1 MVATLVRVCDARVRS
16 HLGAQILD
24 PEGPWSP
31 AHGQLLFSSH
41 NALSM
46 HFKRP
51 RVVGLSFDAHFVRDE
66 NGNREKSVL
75 PFAPMR
81 FHRPSSAGAF
91 E

>member
-31 AHGQLLFSSH
+31 AHGQLLFFSH
-41 NALSM
+41 NDLPM
-46 HFKRP
+46 HSTRP
-51 RVVGLSFDAHFVRDE
+51 RWVCIAFDAHFVRDE

-81 FHRPSSAGAF
+81 FHRPSLARAF